1 MLTASRLTLML
12 VVVMAV
18 LPLAASY
25 CNLKTYRVSPPA
37 CDRAPGQ
44 VARGASPLHA
54 LAPSLLLA
62 DRERGRVGREAA
74 DAHASNPSTQRTC
87 GCLLLPRSAC
97 LMRLHHYGLRGPW
110 HVRWI
115 PKQHPMTIARH
126 ATFVVSA
133 MHASIPKP
141 LTLNTKPETL
151 NLSPKFQMLN

>member
-74 DAHASNPSTQRTC
+74 DAHASPPRTQRTC
-87 GCLLLPRSAC
+87 GCLLLPRTAC
-97 LMRLHHYGLRGPW
+97 LMRLQHYGLRGPW

-115 PKQHPMTIARH
+115 PQQHPMMIPRY

-133 MHASIPKP
+133 MHARIPKP
-141 LTLNTKPETL
+141 YTLNTKPETL
-151 NLSPKFQMLN
+151 VPKP